1 MTPSAISPWRRL
13 VLFLAGLVPLL
24 TAGAAAEAHGFG
36 QRFDLPLPL
45 WLWVTGA
52 GASIVLSFVVTAI
65 FIRETPAARG
75 YPSIDLLRYPALRWL
90 ASPPV
95 VALFR
100 ITGVFVFLLS
110 VTAGFLGAQDSYDN
124 LIVTMIWVI
133 WWVGVAFICALV
145 GNLWRLINPL
155 STIYGA
161 LQWLARKVTGWPLT
175 LRLAYPRWLGKWPA
189 FLFYLG
195 FAWLELAWPESD
207 IPRSIAHV
215 TLNYAIITFIGMFLF
230 GRRVWLENG
239 EAFTIA
245 FGVLQRFAP
254 LHLADVGGG
263 RRLELRPYGAGLKD
277 SSDVTVSLYGF
288 VLLMLSTVTFDGFLE
303 TPLFRDVATAV
314 YRYPAIDRLLFMI
327 SDYGPTER
335 QSLLTVLLILFPL
348 AFMLIFWLTSL
359 VMVWITRRLGYP
371 GGSAPAI
378 GGGRAALA
386 FVLTL
391 VPIAVAYHLA
401 HYFTFLFT
409 TGQYIIPLMSDP
421 FGTGA
426 DYLGTAGYKVN
437 LTLLSPYFYWYA
449 SVVIIIIGHVIAVY
463 LAHVMAFKLFLTRRA
478 ALISQIPMVI
488 LMVLY
493 TSLSLWILAQP
504 IVE

>member
-1 MTPSAISPWRRL
+1 MTPRAIRIWQRL
-13 VLFLAGLVPLL
+13 AVALAILLPLL
-24 TAGAAAEAHGFG
+24 AIGTRAEAHGFG

-65 FIRETPAARG
+65 FIRETPAASG
-75 YPSIDLLRYPALRWL
+75 YPSIDLLRYRAVRWL
-90 ASPPV
+90 AGPLV

-100 ITGVFVFLLS
+100 IAGVFVFVLS

-133 WWVGVAFICALV
+133 WWVGVAFVCALV
-145 GNLWRLINPL
+145 GNLWQLINPL
-155 STIYGA
+155 STIYAA
-161 LQWLARKVTGWPLT
+161 LQWLVRKATGWPLT

-195 FAWLELAWPESD
+195 FAWLELASAVSD
-207 IPRSIAHV
+207 IPMAVAHA
-215 TLNYAIITFIGMFLF
+215 TLNYSIITFIGMFLF
-230 GRRVWLENG
+230 GRRTWLENG

-254 LHLADVGGG
+254 LHVCEEGGQ
-263 RRLELRPYGAGLKD
+263 RRFELRPYGAGLKD
-277 SSDVTVSLYGF
+277 SSGVTVSLYGF

-303 TPLFRDVATAV
+303 TPLFRDLATAV
-314 YRYPAIDRLLFMI
+314 YANPAIDRVLFMI

-335 QSLLTVLLILFPL
+335 QSLMTVLLVLFPL
-348 AFMLIFWLTSL
+348 AFMLIFWLTSTL
-359 VMVWITRRLGYP
+359 MVWITRRTGYP
-371 GGSAPAI
+371 DGSAPTI

-478 ALISQIPMVI
+478 ALISQLPMVI